1 MDGTVTHTVGTADP
15 DSAITTTGGDMVYV
29 KVAEET
35 EEKAHMGMGEYP
47 GEYSGEYESGPISFS
62 EMKAEQAAMEA
73 AMEVNVMASEFPRM
87 VRRIFSRMDVEDKD
101 AALETLATEF
111 VTEARDA
118 MEMESKEAIEDDVD
132 KAVWSTAFVNDL
144 PDGSFLFIESGG
156 KKNGE
161 GKTKPRSLRHFPY
174 KDASGKVDLPHIRN
188 AIARIPQSN
197 APGLSDTKKRSLQEK
212 ARRILQNAQKER
224 PGLFKQVVG
233 ALKGVIPHDE
243 PEPADSGLMLW
254 KEADGT
260 YRWLARYSNNFRDED
275 TPPEIIA
282 AESHKRFVDLVDN
295 KEVSAPDLW
304 LWHVEDWKWGTGNWV
319 AYDDAGFALAGGT
332 VDKGF
337 EPLAEHLMTLDPE
350 GVRVSHGM
358 LKKSIVRDPDDPS
371 IIVEHVT
378 REISPLPAWAAAS
391 QLTGFILSKEAN
403 MAIPVEK
410 REALQ
415 EEWNLPADLLGSL
428 EAANAADKDSA
439 DEAGIERKEKDDGAE
454 DTPPVEAEA
463 ETQPLGRDE
472 LGQVITA
479 IAQTLTTMGQQ
490 MATQANDIK
499 ELKEARAAE
508 EEETLTDLFQ
518 RAIGHDQARID
529 GRTSQGRAVKAG
541 TVGPRQEPH
550 DGVDQSGGVI
560 LTGNPRID
568 SMVNSLVTGDWTDG
582 LIESQQGVEV

>member
-1 MDGTVTHTVGTADP
+1 MDKGATITKNLSIKLDP
-15 DSAITTTGGDMVYV
+15 EEVEKARKAMGEMTTTPEV
-29 KVAEET
+29 EET
-35 EEKAHMGMGEYP
+35 EDKAHMSMDEYP
-47 GEYSGEYESGPISFS
+47 GEYSGEYDSGPISFS
-62 EMKAEQAAMEA
+62 ELKAEQAAMEA

-111 VTEARDA
+111 VAESRDA
-118 MEMESKEAIEDDVD
+118 MEMERKEAAEDDVD
-132 KAVWSTAFVNDL
+132 KK
-144 PDGSFLFIESGG
+144 E
-156 KKNGE
+156 
-161 GKTKPRSLRHFPY
+161 
-174 KDASGKVDLPHIRN
+174 
-188 AIARIPQSN
+188 Q
-197 APGLSDTKKRSLQEK
+197 PGF
-212 ARRILQNAQKER
+212 
-224 PGLFKQVVG
+224 FKQVVG

-243 PEPADSGLMLW
+243 PEPADSDLMLW

-260 YRWLARYSNNFRDED
+260 YHWLARYSNNFRDED
-275 TPPEIIA
+275 NPPEIIA
-282 AESHKRFVDLVDN
+282 AESHKHFVELVDN

-304 LWHVEDWKWGTGNWV
+304 LWHVEDWKWGAGDWV

-337 EPLAEHLMTLDPE
+337 EPLAEHLMTLDPA

-358 LKKSIVRDPDDPS
+358 LKKSIVRDKDDPS
-371 IIVEHVT
+371 IIVQHVT

-403 MAIPVEK
+403 MAIPDEK
-410 REALQ
+410 RLSLQ
-415 EEWNLPADLLGSL
+415 EEWGLTPDVLGSL
-428 EAANAADKDSA
+428 EAANAADKETA
-439 DEAGIERKEKDDGAE
+439 EEAGIENKDKDDGTE

-479 IAQTLTTMGQQ
+479 IGQTLTAMSQQ
-490 MATQANDIK
+490 IAAQANDIK

-508 EEETLTDLFQ
+508 EDETLTDLFQ
-518 RAIGHDQARID
+518 RAIGHDQARVD

-550 DGVDQSGGVI
+550 DGDGQSGGVI